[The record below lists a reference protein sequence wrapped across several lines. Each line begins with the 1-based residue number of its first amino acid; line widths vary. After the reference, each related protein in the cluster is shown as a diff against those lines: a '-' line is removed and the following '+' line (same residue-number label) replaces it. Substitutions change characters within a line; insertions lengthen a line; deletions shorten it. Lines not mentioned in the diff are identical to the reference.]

1 MFKAIKI
8 VLYSKSIYAHAQS
21 KYFVGRCS
29 IACLLEVII
38 SVCVFSKIKF
48 QTMPPILITI

>member
-21 KYFVGRCS
+21 KYLVGRCS